1 MLYMC
6 YVNQPL
12 VTSHYMTLLPDL
24 AFIPKARKPVTD
36 QGLEETQ
43 TKSIQEESTPVTTG
57 NNIILL
63 IIYMS

>member
-1 MLYMC
+1 
-6 YVNQPL
+6 
-12 VTSHYMTLLPDL
+12 MTLLLDI
-24 AFIPKARKPVTD
+24 AFIPKAHKPVTD

>member
-1 MLYMC
+1 
-6 YVNQPL
+6 
-12 VTSHYMTLLPDL
+12 MTLLPDL
-24 AFIPKARKPVTD
+24 AFIPKARKLVTD

>member
-1 MLYMC
+1 ML
-6 YVNQPL
+6 VS
-12 VTSHYMTLLPDL
+12 SHYMTLLLDP
-24 AFIPKARKPVTD
+24 AFKPVID

-43 TKSIQEESTPVTTG
+43 IKSSQKESTPVTTG

>member
-1 MLYMC
+1 
-6 YVNQPL
+6 
-12 VTSHYMTLLPDL
+12 MTLLPDL

-43 TKSIQEESTPVTTG
+43 IKSNQEESTPVTTG

>member
-1 MLYMC
+1 
-6 YVNQPL
+6 
-12 VTSHYMTLLPDL
+12 MTLLL
-24 AFIPKARKPVTD
+24 EVAFIPKACKPATG

-43 TKSIQEESTPVTTG
+43 TKSIQEEFTPVTTG